1 MGKSEG
7 LLLVAWT
14 GGGVEGQ
21 DDPCV
26 YEARRVVWR
35 WHVFRGSEFLLS
47 LFLFIFP
54 QEKYFFPAFFKSSNI
69 SY

>member
-35 WHVFRGSEFLLS
+35 WHVFRGSKFLLS
-47 LFLFIFP
+47 LSLHFSSREIFFSCIL
-54 QEKYFFPAFFKSSNI
+54 QKFQ
-69 SY
+69 

>member
-21 DDPCV
+21 DASCV

-35 WHVFRGSEFLLS
+35 WHVFRGSEILLS
-47 LFLFIFP
+47 LFLLILVREF
-54 QEKYFFPAFFKSSNI
+54 FFPAFFKSSNI
-69 SY
+69 SH